1 MRLYL
6 SSYGLGN
13 YSKELFKLVG
23 VNKKIAIIGN
33 AGDHYGNKKER
44 KESIQRQS
52 TSLSGIGLVP
62 QEIDLRKYFGKEKE
76 LENKLKNFGAVWIKG
91 GNTFVLRKAMRL
103 SGFDKIIKK
112 MLKKDEIV
120 YAGYSA
126 GWCVL
131 SKSLRGLDTIDN
143 PKDNA
148 VGYPKKI
155 IWTGLGLI
163 KYMAC
168 PHYKSDHPE
177 SISLGEEIKYYR
189 KNKIPYKTL
198 RDGEVIVVN
207 GDKEKIFRNKK

>member
-44 KESIQRQS
+44 RESIKRQ
-52 TSLSGIGLVP
+52 TDSLSSIGLIP

-76 LENKLKNFGAVWIKG
+76 LENKLKKFGAVWIKG
-91 GNTFVLRKAMRL
+91 GNTFVLRKAMSL
-103 SGFDKIIKK
+103 SGFDKIIKRK
-112 MLKKDEIV
+112 LKKDEIV

-131 SKSLRGLDTIDN
+131 SKSLKGLEIVDN

-148 VGYPKKI
+148 EGYPKKI
-155 IWTGLGLI
+155 IWSGLGI
-163 KYMAC
+163 IDYTAC

-177 SISLGEEIKYYR
+177 SADVDKEVKYY
-189 KNKIPYKTL
+189 KDNKIPYKTL

-207 GDKEKIFRNKK
+207 GNKEKIFRYKK